1 MAVTTS
7 KSVDL
12 RNLVDSM
19 AIAMRAGLLTP
30 TLQDENDLRAM
41 FGLRPAP
48 TEVVEDW
55 KSTDGVRKPNT
66 LRRTVDELAQIDEAT
81 NEEDQDA
88 E

>member
-48 TEVVEDW
+48 PEVVDNW
-55 KSTDGVRKPNT
+55 KTTDGIRQPNT
-66 LRRTVDELAQIDEAT
+66 IRRTVDELAQIEDAT